1 MPKRKLPP
9 MRALMAFEAVARTS
23 SFRAAAD
30 ELNVTRSAVSHQIR
44 ALEEQLGMSLFKRDK
59 RPVEMTDAG
68 KSYFPVVR
76 DAFDKIE
83 EHTRTFMDDGNDN
96 ELTIQTYVTVALKW
110 LIPRLY
116 DFEQRYSQ
124 MQVRL
129 STSYL
134 DWELDRGNVDVGF
147 ILSRRRMNGLHS
159 SKLFKPALTPVCSPK
174 LLKGK
179 NAIKTPEDLRDHTLI
194 HVYTAEEDWQTWLDE
209 AGMGDLKP
217 SRRLAFDSYVMALQA
232 AADGKGVAITMW
244 PFAAED
250 LGTGQLVCPFDLV
263 APCKHSWQVVCET
276 AHKHKSKIQKF
287 ERWLRRQISEDPHI
301 LDTPGGELQNTN
313 GF

>member
-1 MPKRKLPP
+1 MARRKLPP

-68 KSYFPVVR
+68 LSYFPVVR
-76 DAFDKIE
+76 EAFDKIE
-83 EHTRTFMDDGNDN
+83 EQTRIFTDDSTDH
-96 ELTIQTYVTVALKW
+96 ELTVQTYVTVALKW

-116 DFEQRYSQ
+116 DFEQRYPQ

-159 SKLFKPALTPVCSPK
+159 SKLFRSSLAPVCSPK

-179 NAIKTPEDLRDHTLI
+179 NAIKSPEDLRDHTLI

-209 AGMGDLKP
+209 AGLEDLKP

-232 AADGKGVAITMW
+232 AADGKGVAIAMW

-250 LGTGQLVCPFDLV
+250 IGTGQLVCPFDLQV
-263 APCKHSWQVVCET
+263 PCKHSWQIVCET

-287 ERWLRRQISEDPHI
+287 ERWLRRQISEDPTVA
-301 LDTPGGELQNTN
+301 DFPGGKPQDPTP
-313 GF
+313 

>member
-1 MPKRKLPP
+1 
-9 MRALMAFEAVARTS
+9 MAFEAVARTN

-44 ALEEQLGMSLFKRDK
+44 ALEEQLGLSLFKRDK

-68 KSYFPVVR
+68 RGYFPVVKE
-76 DAFDKIE
+76 AFDQIE
-83 EHTRTFMDDGNDN
+83 EHTKTFMDDGTDN

-116 DFEQRYSQ
+116 DFEQKYPE
-124 MQVRL
+124 MQVKL

-159 SKLFKPALTPVCSPK
+159 SKLFQSRLVPVCSPK

-179 NAIKTPEDLRDHTLI
+179 NAIKSPEDLREHTLI
-194 HVYTAEEDWQTWLDE
+194 HVYTAEEDWQTWLDA
-209 AGMGDLKP
+209 AGMDDLKP

-232 AADGKGVAITMW
+232 AEDAKGVAITMW

-250 LGTGQLVCPFDLV
+250 LSSGNLVCPFDLQV
-263 APCKHSWQVVCET
+263 PCRHSWQIVCET
-276 AHKHKSKIQKF
+276 AHKHKKKIQKF
-287 ERWLRRQISEDPHI
+287 ERWLRRQIAEDPAI
-301 LDTPGGELQNTN
+301 AEMPGGELQQSV
-313 GF
+313 F